1 MQNAQR
7 EHSAILSTFI
17 KLPFVFKTFFV
28 FFEWW
33 HKTGFTI
40 QKVFFITL
48 DGDTAD
54 CPSGSGSCRKIKS
67 GDKYI
72 MQDVGELQ
80 QSLQRSTDKRLTL
93 HYSTSADVEGCTT
106 KPTTTINFICPE
118 RGGVRILFLDLPFS
132 CQYIFGPENVI
143 YFLLYIRSQGCKILK
158 FYLSYMPSPYIF
170 ILHVWRANTMI
181 YQTNKIRN
189 FVFVYRD

>member
-1 MQNAQR
+1 MLNHWTSLTMSTSFLKLLPGKLDIKR
-7 EHSAILSTFI
+7 HSPSILYIQYYTF
-17 KLPFVFKTFFV
+17 L
-28 FFEWW
+28 
-33 HKTGFTI
+33 
-40 QKVFFITL
+40 FILL

-118 RGGVRILFLDLPFS
+118 RGGVRILFLDLPLS
-132 CQYIFGPENVI
+132 CQYFW
-143 YFLLYIRSQGCKILK
+143 S
-158 FYLSYMPSPYIF
+158 
-170 ILHVWRANTMI
+170 
-181 YQTNKIRN
+181 
-189 FVFVYRD
+189 